1 MKYVRFCVSV
11 AGALLSGLM
20 ATSCIMGVF
29 FSEDPYE
36 PISGA
41 ILLLPCFV
49 WLLAEVRAAT
59 SARPAVDCRL
69 GRFYLVLGALALIA
83 FGQVCVESLFY
94 KRVLPD
100 VSLLAATFIVA
111 ACFIAAG
118 AVRIAWA
125 SSETSRSA
133 TRHAEPGVGADSR

>member
-1 MKYVRFCVSV
+1 MKYVRFCVAV
-11 AGALLSGLM
+11 AGALFSGLM
-20 ATSCIMGVF
+20 ATSCIMGVA

-49 WLLAEVRAAT
+49 WLFAEVRAAT
-59 SARPAVDCRL
+59 SARPSVERRL
-69 GRFYLVLGALALIA
+69 GTLYLILGALLLLA
-83 FGQVCVESLFY
+83 FGSACVESLFY

-100 VSLLAATFIVA
+100 VSLLAATIIVPA
-111 ACFIAAG
+111 GFIAAG

-125 SSETSRSA
+125 SSESSRSA
-133 TRHAEPGVGADSR
+133 TRHIEPGVGADSR